1 MYRVE
6 WANNCL
12 VALQLHGHTQSKDL
26 RAATLFHLGPSWS
39 LNVAHTL
46 DDTHLVVYDGM
57 M

>member
-1 MYRVE
+1 ME